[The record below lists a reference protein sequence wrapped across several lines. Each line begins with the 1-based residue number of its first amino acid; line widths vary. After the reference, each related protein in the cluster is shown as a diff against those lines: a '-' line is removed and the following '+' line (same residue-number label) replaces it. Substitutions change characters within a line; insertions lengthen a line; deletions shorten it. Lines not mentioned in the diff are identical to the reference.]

1 MKSWLTALAA
11 MTTLVAA
18 TPAGATD
25 DLLIVRY
32 PASAPTLGTT
42 IRGSSASTFSISTS
56 GVVTRTSGNAIRLTS
71 ASVTPPTIY
80 IYCGDSAPCRN
91 KDVRVRIQPA
101 GSSGPAT
108 ISRLRV
114 GGLYG
119 GAYANGSAPADA
131 ASLTFDLDPIGRN
144 SYVSFRLGMD
154 VLLAANAASGPHT
167 FDYAIS
173 ASFR

>member
-1 MKSWLTALAA
+1 MKPWMTALATMA
-11 MTTLVAA
+11 VLLAA

-42 IRGSSASTFSISTS
+42 IRGSSASTFSISTA

-71 ASVTPPTIY
+71 ASVTPPTVY
-80 IYCGDSAPCRN
+80 IYCGDSSACRN
-91 KDVRVRIQPA
+91 RNVRVQIQPT
-101 GSSGPAT
+101 GSAGPAT

-119 GAYANGSAPADA
+119 GAYASGSAPPDA
-131 ASLTFDLDPIGRN
+131 ASLTFDLVPIGRN

-154 VLLAANAASGPHT
+154 VLLAANAAGGPHN
-167 FDYAIS
+167 FNYAIS